1 MTTTLAKQTQRTK
14 STCSA
19 SFGSPTTI
27 YSSSFETD
35 STILD
40 KQEHKL
46 SPGWKKCR
54 DSGAILPV
62 NPYFVSRTD
71 IFRAGCNGV
80 AGLSWNGSCLTREVT
95 TTDVFYDLYKGDVP
109 SLPSLSGDIAAA
121 VNSAIADASQSKVQA
136 LVSAGEAK
144 ETFHLLLTAAKRLLL
159 LVIEVK
165 AWSKAK
171 KISFESAWLEYRYGW
186 RPLVYEVKQWID
198 ALNHSFEKGQR
209 VHGRGNHVLTDR
221 KSGSLSWAAG
231 TEQTIK
237 TDWSFEYSIRVNGF
251 ALCEVTNSTI
261 ARFGLNPLTSAYELI
276 TLSFV
281 VNWFWDIGSWLA
293 ANSASLSGFSLVSSG
308 NNVKI
313 DSYYY
318 STTRVEPAVGSHSTG
333 GYYGQQ
339 YSVNTRSFQRAP
351 GGGGGLPSWYPR
363 LSPAKI
369 ADLAAILTQ
378 VLKAR

>member
-1 MTTTLAKQTQRTK
+1 MATVIAKQVQRTK
-14 STCSA
+14 SDCTSA
-19 SFGSPTTI
+19 FGSPSTI

-35 STILD
+35 STNVV
-40 KQEHKL
+40 KQETKL

-54 DSGAILPV
+54 DNGAILPV
-62 NPYFVSRTD
+62 NPYFVSRQD
-71 IFRAGCNGV
+71 VFRSGCNGT
-80 AGLSWNGSCLTREVT
+80 ALLSWNGSCLTREVV
-95 TTDVFYDLYKGDVP
+95 TTDVFYNLYKGDP
-109 SLPSLSGDIAAA
+109 PPLPDLSGDIAAA
-121 VNSAIADASQSKVQA
+121 VNSAIADASQAKVQA

-144 ETFHLLLTAAKRLLL
+144 ETFHLLLGAARRLLA
-159 LVIEVK
+159 IVK
-165 AWSKAK
+165 AVKLRSKEK

-186 RPLVYEVKQWID
+186 RPLIYEVKQWID
-198 ALNHSFEKGQR
+198 ALNHSFEKGER
-209 VHGRGNHVLTDR
+209 VHGRGNHILTDR

-281 VNWFWDIGSWLA
+281 LNWFWDIGSWLA
-293 ANSASLSGFSLVSSG
+293 ANSTSLSGFSLVSSG

-318 STTRVEPAVGSHSTG
+318 STTRVVPSAGSHSTG

-363 LSPAKI
+363 LSPAKL
-369 ADLAAILTQ
+369 ADLAAILAQ